1 MQYHQKQYPFYNP
14 ELIRMSMGSSDFTV
28 NYVEL
33 LDESCVEFRHVHDDS
48 YEIYYCLEGTQ
59 NFWAGNER
67 LTLTGGMFLLL
78 APGVHHYT
86 IYEPQIPKR
95 YAVFV
100 FSLSAATAS
109 RGKCRCAEAEDDF
122 DNRGPQ
128 PARRPRLFYRQGAVR
143 SRAVLST
150 LHQEIVHPSAGT
162 A

>member
-78 APGVHHYT
+78 APGSTT
-86 IYEPQIPKR
+86 IR
-95 YAVFV
+95 
-100 FSLSAATAS
+100 ST
-109 RGKCRCAEAEDDF
+109 
-122 DNRGPQ
+122 NR
-128 PARRPRLFYRQGAVR
+128 RF
-143 SRAVLST
+143 
-150 LHQEIVHPSAGT
+150 PSAMRFSSSVPPPPLPPAGSAGAPKLRT
-162 A
+162 IL

>member
-1 MQYHQKQYPFYNP
+1 MWSCWTKAALNFG
-14 ELIRMSMGSSDFTV
+14 MFTTTAMRSTTV
-28 NYVEL
+28 WRARRT
-33 LDESCVEFRHVHDDS
+33 F
-48 YEIYYCLEGTQ
+48 G
-59 NFWAGNER
+59 AGNER

-100 FSLSAATAS
+100 FSPSAATAS

-122 DNRGPQ
+122 VTEALSQLEGRGYFIGKEQ
-128 PARRPRLFYRQGAVR
+128 FG

>member
-100 FSLSAATAS
+100 FS
-109 RGKCRCAEAEDDF
+109 
-122 DNRGPQ
+122 
-128 PARRPRLFYRQGAVR
+128 PAG
-143 SRAVLST
+143 
-150 LHQEIVHPSAGT
+150 SAGAPKLRT
-162 A
+162 IL